1 MMNKARG
8 YLTAR
13 VDARSKTVMD
23 TFSLDDKIT
32 LFPIGRLDKDTE
44 GLLIITDDGALCQRL
59 TSPESKIPK
68 TYAFIALGEITD
80 ERASEIERG
89 VKIYA
94 NRDFI
99 TSRAKVS
106 IECRKTVSDFFE
118 FLSEEDKRLAKRKP
132 TLPAVYGTVEITE
145 GKKHQVRRMIGSAG

>member
-80 ERASEIERG
+80 EQASEIERG

-106 IECRKTVSDFFE
+106 IECRKQYPT
-118 FLSEEDKRLAKRKP
+118 FLSFSPKRTKDLQKGSHHSLRYTAPLK
-132 TLPAVYGTVEITE
+132 LPKVKSIRCAV
-145 GKKHQVRRMIGSAG
+145 